1 MLLDV
6 LPYVLT
12 GTMPHSDPE
21 TQLLVLLYV
30 LLDML
35 HDMLPYVLIG
45 TMPLADL
52 ETQQRALLYVLLN
65 VPLNVMLDVLP
76 YVLIGIMPPSG
87 PRDTATCRVGKKP
100 AFIEKIQTG
109 GLNWI

>member
-1 MLLDV
+1 M
-6 LPYVLT
+6 
-12 GTMPHSDPE
+12 
-21 TQLLVLLYV
+21 

-35 HDMLPYVLIG
+35 PNVLIG

-87 PRDTATCRVGKKP
+87 PRDTATC
-100 AFIEKIQTG
+100 TT
-109 GLNWI
+109 